1 LNLLTVLNKNI
12 MAVVRTTEEIEDQIE
27 LAVEGIEHGSKF
39 RGMSYEDG
47 VKYALEWVTGQSDD
61 KPMED

>member
-1 LNLLTVLNKNI
+1 